1 MSKAKYVVIDGLIST
16 GKSQLAQHIAQQ
28 NKGKLVLDQ
37 VDNPFKRQF
46 LKDISKGNSENALK
60 TQLIYLINRYNQ
72 QLELLQK
79 SLFSNL
85 TVSDYLFHRD
95 AIFAHL
101 ILGDEE
107 LDIYKK
113 IYQTFTEKIR
123 KPDMVVY
130 LQISF
135 AEMLKRIQ
143 SSEDDVLR
151 RVPADFWREVFEAF
165 NYYFFNYRT
174 TPLLVVNMER
184 VDLSSQEDLDNLWQE
199 IDRHQAGTRYYAPA

>member
-1 MSKAKYVVIDGLIST
+1 MAKAKYIVIDGLIGS
-16 GKSQLAQHIAQQ
+16 GKTQLSQFVAQQ
-28 NKGKLVLDQ
+28 NKSRLVLDQ

-46 LKDISKGNSENALK
+46 LKDVSKGVSENALK

-72 QLELLQK
+72 QQELMQK
-79 SLFSNL
+79 NLFSSM

-101 ILGDEE
+101 ILNDED

-123 KPDMVVY
+123 TPDLVVY

-143 SSEDDVLR
+143 TSDDDVVR
-151 RVPADFWREVFEAF
+151 KVPAEYWREVFEAF
-165 NYYFFNYRT
+165 NYYFFNYKA

-184 VDLSSQEDLDNLWQE
+184 VNLQSPKDLDPLWLE
-199 IDRHQAGTRYYAPA
+199 IDRHQTGTRYYAPA

>member
-1 MSKAKYVVIDGLIST
+1 MSKAKYVVIDGLIGT
-16 GKSQLAQHIAQQ
+16 GKSQLAQHISQQ
-28 NKGKLVLDQ
+28 NKGRLVLDQ

-72 QLELLQK
+72 QLELMQK

-130 LQISF
+130 LQVSF

-143 SSEDDVLR
+143 SSEDDVMR
-151 RVPADFWREVFEAF
+151 RVPVDFWREVFEAF
-165 NYYFFNYRT
+165 NYYFFNYKT

-184 VDLSSQEDLDNLWQE
+184 VDVTSQGDLDTLWLE

>member
-1 MSKAKYVVIDGLIST
+1 MPKAKYIVIDGLVGT
-16 GKSQLAQHIAQQ
+16 GKTQLSQYIAQL
-28 NKGKLVLDQ
+28 NKARVILDQ

-46 LKDISKGNSENALK
+46 LKDISKGISENALK

-72 QLELLQK
+72 QQELMQK
-79 SLFSNL
+79 SLFANL

-101 ILGDEE
+101 VLSDED

-113 IYQTFTEKIR
+113 IYQTFTEKVR
-123 KPDMVVY
+123 TPDLVVY

-143 SSEDDVLR
+143 SSEDEVVR
-151 RVPADFWREVFEAF
+151 RVPAEYWRDVFEAF
-165 NYYFFNYRT
+165 NYYFFNYKA

-184 VDLSSQEDLDNLWQE
+184 VNLDSAKDMEPLWLE
-199 IDRHQAGTRYYAPA
+199 IERHQTGTRYYAPA